1 MIRDHIIIGGMAV
14 SGLLA
19 LLWALHLTQPAR
31 HAPAVGQRWQT
42 DGDCFT
48 VKSVGF
54 DRTGHLQVY
63 VKHDGEDITELYA
76 TSLRVWNKRLR
87 AEGRALSKS

>member
-1 MIRDHIIIGGMAV
+1 MIRDHIVVGGLAV

-54 DRTGHLQVY
+54 DRHGHLQVY
-63 VKHDGEDITELYA
+63 VLHDGEDVTELYA
-76 TSLRVWNKRLR
+76 TSLRDWNKHLHEERRELM
-87 AEGRALSKS
+87 K